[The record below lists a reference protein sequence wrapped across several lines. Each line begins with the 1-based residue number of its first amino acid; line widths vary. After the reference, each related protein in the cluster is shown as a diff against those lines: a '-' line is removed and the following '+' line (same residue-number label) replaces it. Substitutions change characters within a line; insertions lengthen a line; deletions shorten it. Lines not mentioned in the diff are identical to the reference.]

1 MGKHKQQ
8 PEERNSIQWDEF
20 WQHQLPLFVHATNN
34 CDLGEPQILDHKIS
48 VRYKC
53 NEQ

>member
-8 PEERNSIQWDEF
+8 PMEQNSIRLDEF

-34 CDLGEPQILDHKIS
+34 CDLREPQILDHKIS
-48 VRYKC
+48 IRYKC
-53 NEQ
+53 ND